1 MFSTNNEY
9 SNAIYNLYNSIRVE
23 LGDLTFSE
31 FLAKLGE
38 SKFRE
43 ELKHKGI
50 PVNSLKDA
58 FSNLFTDNFLEKA
71 DKIMSKYVKEELSDK
86 EKEVLNRDADLAK
99 EDFSFMGSG
108 WKRKSTREEKIAARM
123 CKGI

>member
-1 MFSTNNEY
+1 M
-9 SNAIYNLYNSIRVE
+9 
-23 LGDLTFSE
+23 GDLTFSE

-43 ELKHKGI
+43 ELKHRGI
-50 PVNSLKDA
+50 PVNSLKDV

-86 EKEVLNRDADLAK
+86 EKEV
-99 EDFSFMGSG
+99 
-108 WKRKSTREEKIAARM
+108 
-123 CKGI
+123 